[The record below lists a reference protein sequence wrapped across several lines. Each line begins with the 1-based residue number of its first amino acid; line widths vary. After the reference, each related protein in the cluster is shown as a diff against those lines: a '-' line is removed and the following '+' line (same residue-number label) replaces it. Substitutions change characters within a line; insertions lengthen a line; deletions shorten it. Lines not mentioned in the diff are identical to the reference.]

1 MPRQLP
7 PLTALRAFEAAG
19 RNMNFTRAAAELAV
33 TQAAVSH
40 QIKALEDHLGVKLFN
55 RLPRKLALTDAG
67 EQLLVTVS
75 RSFDDMSAAILK
87 VSKSPRRS
95 GSETLTVRS
104 PPSFTAKWLAPKLKS
119 FRRRQPG
126 IDLRIRHS
134 NESPNF
140 SRDRIDLAFTY
151 GDGKWPDVVAAPVL
165 TLDFFPVCS
174 PAYLKAERPLD
185 DPSSLG
191 YYNLLHDATTKN
203 WSAWF
208 ALAGVDDVDA
218 NRGTILDDTNVLI
231 QAAIDGQGVA
241 LGSLVFVAEHLESGR
256 LVRPFELVLESD
268 LAYHI
273 VCPEEYLSRQ
283 SVNAFRNWV
292 LAEASA

>member
-1 MPRQLP
+1 
-7 PLTALRAFEAAG
+7 
-19 RNMNFTRAAAELAV
+19 
-33 TQAAVSH
+33 
-40 QIKALEDHLGVKLFN
+40 
-55 RLPRKLALTDAG
+55 
-67 EQLLVTVS
+67 
-75 RSFDDMSAAILK
+75 
-87 VSKSPRRS
+87 
-95 GSETLTVRS
+95 
-104 PPSFTAKWLAPKLKS
+104 
-119 FRRRQPG
+119 
-126 IDLRIRHS
+126 
-134 NESPNF
+134 
-140 SRDRIDLAFTY
+140 
-151 GDGKWPDVVAAPVL
+151 
-165 TLDFFPVCS
+165 
-174 PAYLKAERPLD
+174 LKADRPLD
-185 DPSSLG
+185 DPSSLA

-208 ALAGVDDVDA
+208 ALAGVDDVNA

-292 LAEASA
+292 LDEAGA